1 MFKKVFLVVISL
13 MAIFSLIG
21 CSSTPVLDPGN
32 SYKPTPYN
40 PVVAGNFPSAH
51 ADSLLPQQIAN
62 PSLIVSQ
69 QNLGLWVNGTGKAT
83 ATPDVAILTLGA
95 ESQRKNVKQAQSDV
109 AEVMNSV
116 RSVLNNYGV
125 ADKDIQT
132 SGYNIQQVII
142 QQAVAPMMEQLPP
155 TVLEGSVSS
164 SSAIFSPWMHGQK
177 EIIEY
182 KVSNTINVKIRSIGK
197 TGSIVDDVVSSGGD
211 YIRINGVSF
220 SVDDPTPYYKIA
232 REKAVLYT
240 MEKAKQISQ
249 LSGSSLG
256 KIIYVSESNSY
267 YVSPIS
273 NYARA
278 DMSMGMGSSAT
289 SISSGELE
297 FQVSVE
303 MVYELK

>member
-1 MFKKVFLVVISL
+1 MFKKVFLIFL
-13 MAIFSLIG
+13 MAISSFAG
-21 CSSTPVLDPGN
+21 CSSTPILNPGD

-40 PVVAGNFPSAH
+40 PIVAGNFPSSSAL
-51 ADSLLPQQIAN
+51 SQITN
-62 PSLIVSQ
+62 TSSIVSQ
-69 QNLGLWVNGTGKAT
+69 QNLGLWVNGTGKTT
-83 ATPDVAILTLGA
+83 ATPDVAILTLGV

-109 AEVMNSV
+109 ANSM
-116 RSVLNNYGV
+116 SNIMHVLNNYGV
-125 ADKDIQT
+125 MDKDIQT

-142 QQAVAPMMEQLPP
+142 QQAAVIYDTPMMEPAP
-155 TVLEGSVSS
+155 SATDGSISS
-164 SSAIFSPWMHGQK
+164 SSEIFYKPQLQK

-182 KVSNTINVKIRSIGK
+182 KVSNTINVKIRNIGK

-211 YIRINGVSF
+211 LIRINGISF

-256 KIIYVSESNSY
+256 KIIYASESNSY
-267 YVSPIS
+267 YVAPMS

-278 DMSMGMGSSAT
+278 DMSMGMGSSAPT

>member
-1 MFKKVFLVVISL
+1 MFKKVFLTILFL
-13 MAIFSLIG
+13 MAISSFAG
-21 CSSTPVLDPGN
+21 CSSTPILNPGD

-40 PVVAGNFPSAH
+40 PIVAGNFP
-51 ADSLLPQQIAN
+51 
-62 PSLIVSQ
+62 PSSVPSQSVNTSSIVSQ
-69 QNLGLWVNGTGKAT
+69 QNLGLWVNGTGKTT
-83 ATPDVAILTLGA
+83 ATPDVAILTLGV

-109 AEVMNSV
+109 ANSMSSVMQ
-116 RSVLNNYGV
+116 VLNNYGI
-125 ADKDIQT
+125 ADKDMQT

-142 QQAVAPMMEQLPP
+142 QQAVIYDTPMMEPAP
-155 TVLEGSVSS
+155 SATDGSISS
-164 SSAIFSPWMHGQK
+164 SEIFYKPQLQK

-182 KVSNTINVKIRSIGK
+182 KVSNTINVKIRNIGK

-211 YIRINGVSF
+211 LIRINGISF

-232 REKAVLYT
+232 REKAVLYA

-297 FQVSVE
+297 LQVSVE

>member
-1 MFKKVFLVVISL
+1 MFKKVFLIFL
-13 MAIFSLIG
+13 MAISSFAG
-21 CSSTPVLDPGN
+21 CSSTPILNPGD

-40 PVVAGNFPSAH
+40 PIVAGNFSSSSA
-51 ADSLLPQQIAN
+51 SSQIAN
-62 PSLIVSQ
+62 TSSIVSQ
-69 QNLGLWVNGTGKAT
+69 QNLGLWVNGTGKTT
-83 ATPDVAILTLGA
+83 ATPDVAILTLGV

-109 AEVMNSV
+109 ANSMNSV
-116 RSVLNNYGV
+116 MQVLNNYGV

-142 QQAVAPMMEQLPP
+142 QQAVIYDTPMMEPAP
-155 TVLEGSVSS
+155 SATDGSISS
-164 SSAIFSPWMHGQK
+164 SEIFYKPQLQK

-182 KVSNTINVKIRSIGK
+182 KVSNTINVKIRNIGK

-211 YIRINGVSF
+211 LIRINGISF

-249 LSGSSLG
+249 LSGSQLG
-256 KIIYVSESNSY
+256 RMIYASESNSY
-267 YVSPIS
+267 YVSPVS

-278 DMSMGMGSSAT
+278 DMSMGMGSSAPT

-303 MVYELK
+303 IVYELK